1 VQAAVGVQPVT
12 LDVATVGRSVADDAV
27 RNSITA
33 VAVASILVMIYIGY
47 AFRSLPHWHRYAII
61 TIVTLIHDA
70 VIAMGVIAVL
80 GQIIG
85 TEVNAIFI
93 VGILTV
99 IGYSVNDTI
108 VIFDRIRENALIA
121 PNRSFATTVNLS
133 INETLGRS
141 LATSFTTGIVVL
153 AMLLFGGDTLQD
165 FLIVL
170 MTGVVVGAYSS
181 IFVAA
186 SLLVWW
192 EDGRLGRFFGMP
204 FRIFR
209 RRQAEPA

>member
-1 VQAAVGVQPVT
+1 
-12 LDVATVGRSVADDAV
+12 
-27 RNSITA
+27 
-33 VAVASILVMIYIGY
+33 
-47 AFRSLPHWHRYAII
+47 
-61 TIVTLIHDA
+61 
-70 VIAMGVIAVL
+70 
-80 GQIIG
+80 
-85 TEVNAIFI
+85 
-93 VGILTV
+93 
-99 IGYSVNDTI
+99 
-108 VIFDRIRENALIA
+108 
-121 PNRSFATTVNLS
+121 
-133 INETLGRS
+133 
-141 LATSFTTGIVVL
+141 
-153 AMLLFGGDTLQD
+153 MLLFGGETLQD